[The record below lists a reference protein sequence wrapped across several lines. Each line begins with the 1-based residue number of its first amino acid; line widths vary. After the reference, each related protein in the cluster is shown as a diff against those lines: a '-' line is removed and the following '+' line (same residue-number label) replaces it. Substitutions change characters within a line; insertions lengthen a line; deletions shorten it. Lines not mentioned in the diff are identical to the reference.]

1 VGNHKKITGTSFN
14 NIQQKLLNYKHGGMI
29 AMSFEG
35 IDIQIELYTKKINEK
50 NELLKDPNLT
60 AEAKKRLESEIKSA
74 TAERHKWKIRKN
86 NLFTTRHKK

>member
-1 VGNHKKITGTSFN
+1 
-14 NIQQKLLNYKHGGMI
+14 MI
-29 AMSFEG
+29 VMSFEG
-35 IDIQIELYTKKINEK
+35 IDIQIERYTKKINEK

-60 AEAKKRLESEIKSA
+60 VEARKRLESEIKSA